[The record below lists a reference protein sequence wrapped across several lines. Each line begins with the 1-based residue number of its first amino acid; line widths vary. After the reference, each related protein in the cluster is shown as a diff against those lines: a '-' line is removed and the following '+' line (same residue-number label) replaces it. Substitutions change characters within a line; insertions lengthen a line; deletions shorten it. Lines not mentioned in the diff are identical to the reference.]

1 MRRLAIG
8 AVALGLVVASLAAYG
23 LPARAQPV
31 ASIALPA
38 PGETE
43 QLYPGCNNIGLTF
56 PNGTA
61 SDAVVQAVTPT
72 EAVEAMWRH
81 DAAQSTWQAFS
92 PAAPGASDLLTVNFL
107 DAVWLCVAAAPPG

>member
-8 AVALGLVVASLAAYG
+8 AIALGLAVASLAAYG
-23 LPARAQPV
+23 LPAWAQPV
-31 ASIALPA
+31 ASIALPP

-56 PNGTA
+56 PNDTA
-61 SDAVVQAVTPT
+61 SDTVVQAVTPT

-81 DAAQSTWQAFS
+81 DAALGKWQAFS

-107 DAVWLCVAAAPPG
+107 DAVWLCVAAATPG